1 MKEEE
6 SKKAES
12 LKGFEWQQINYAD
25 YYIFILTLT
34 FECLIFHF
42 VMFA

>member
-6 SKKAES
+6 SEKAES

-25 YYIFILTLT
+25 YYIYLDFN
-34 FECLIFHF
+34 F
-42 VMFA
+42 